1 MLGSKV
7 IPAPTQK
14 AGEIATRSLIRRTVV
29 CWWTS
34 LRVNILLKCVP
45 VTEKTYV
52 FSGHFDS
59 PQGLLNSSYLP
70 DFCRDPVL
78 KSEIGVFVF
87 SLIFSLLINLCSSSF
102 KKHFDNKDIT
112 WLCKKEIFNTSPR
125 ENFGSY
131 EQRCTT
137 QSRRTSLW
145 QNRTNFMIKRFL
157 TGVNISNKIKR
168 NFFKFERKQFI
179 RIWVRQSSFKASN

>member
-34 LRVNILLKCVP
+34 LRVNILLKYVP

-112 WLCKKEIFNTSPR
+112 WLCKKEILPHPR
-125 ENFGSY
+125 ERILDHMNNAVQRSREELHFGK
-131 EQRCTT
+131 TGPI
-137 QSRRTSLW
+137 LW
-145 QNRTNFMIKRFL
+145 LNVFL
-157 TGVNISNKIKR
+157 QAWI
-168 NFFKFERKQFI
+168 
-179 RIWVRQSSFKASN
+179 